1 MNVAVPP
8 PFEHGRP
15 SSPAKSLGFLFGAT
29 AFAGTWV
36 FFIWFVIF
44 LGNLPKRSHPW
55 IEPTVD
61 VGAATLSPLVAAV
74 ANSLLLTVF
83 CLQHSVMARPA
94 FKRWLGSVM
103 PPHLERATYVHAAN
117 FAGFLFLAFWTPI
130 PAVVWSIENDA
141 AQALIWFGFGLGW
154 LILLLAALA
163 MGVTELL
170 GLRQAY
176 AWSLGRPMAPLKLKT
191 SWLYRY
197 FEHPMYVGV
206 LLGFWMTP
214 HMTVGHALLAT
225 QLTLYIAIA
234 LHYERR
240 DLVARFG
247 PRYLAWRSEARRPAL
262 PRPATA
268 RIAMELLRRFEPIVK
283 EPLPPRMRLLLARI

>member
-130 PAVVWSIENDA
+130 PAVVWSMENDA

-240 DLVARFG
+240 DLEARFG
-247 PRYLAWRSEARRPAL
+247 PRYLAWRSEALRPAL

>member
-240 DLVARFG
+240 DLEARFG
-247 PRYLAWRSEARRPAL
+247 PRYLAWRSEALRPAL